1 MTKAMGGIAVALVLA
16 LGMSGC
22 EWSSGGG
29 SSWNSAY
36 NWVNFSGVYRGSN
49 GGVLIT
55 DYSTSPA
62 SPESTKN
69 ASEQVATGNGVGT
82 TVYSGSLDNT
92 PVVAGSVT
100 ITGGGYVFND
110 NGDGSLSGNGG
121 ASGSIE
127 YGTGAWSIDLNGG
140 TINNGADIDATYQ
153 YTVGGTEATVEAG
166 TSGIRI
172 YAFTVFHEG
181 ETLRLTD
188 NYGRE
193 YSGGFGSIRSTGGS
207 EATPTEEPTP
217 AAGEEVIAQFTA
229 EGVSPAGYNIRMV
242 GTFQGTYNA
251 GALQSRSLNGTWIED
266 GGKTGDINGSASP
279 IAVTQ

>member
-1 MTKAMGGIAVALVLA
+1 MKKLLKLSVPFLMLAAL
-16 LGMSGC
+16 SGC

-29 SSWNSAY
+29 SSWNAAY
-36 NWVNFSGVYRGSN
+36 NWVNFSGVYRGAG
-49 GGVLIT
+49 GGVLVT
-55 DYSTSPA
+55 DYT
-62 SPESTKN
+62 
-69 ASEQVATGNGVGT
+69 ATPGTAGT
-82 TVYSGSLDNT
+82 TNTVTSARIGNTDGTSTVFSGVLGNRSIQAGSL
-92 PVVAGSVT
+92 T
-100 ITGGGYVFND
+100 INSAQFNLSD
-110 NGDGSLSGNGG
+110 NGDGTLSGSG
-121 ASGSIE
+121 ASGSID
-127 YGTGAWSIDLNGG
+127 YGTGAWNIQVSPAPDAGDSIR
-140 TINNGADIDATYQ
+140 ATYQ
-153 YTVGGTEATVEAG
+153 YTIAGTQGSGSAGPG

-217 AAGEEVIAQFTA
+217 VAGEEVIAQFTA
-229 EGVSPAGYNIRMV
+229 SGVSPAGYNIRMV

>member
-1 MTKAMGGIAVALVLA
+1 MTKVMGGIAVALVLA

-36 NWVNFSGVYRGSN
+36 NWVNFSGVYRGAN

-55 DYSTSPA
+55 DYSTTA
-62 SPESTKN
+62 ATPESTDN
-69 ASEQVATGNGVGT
+69 ASEQVSTGV
-82 TVYSGSLDNT
+82 
-92 PVVAGSVT
+92 
-100 ITGGGYVFND
+100 
-110 NGDGSLSGNGG
+110 
-121 ASGSIE
+121 
-127 YGTGAWSIDLNGG
+127 
-140 TINNGADIDATYQ
+140 GADIDATYQ

-229 EGVSPAGYNIRMV
+229 SGVSPAGYNIRMV